1 MAIKRSKTNKR
12 KAPEHQGDT
21 RPKWRKVTNGTH
33 YHTDGQVVNRGEIL
47 YAHEWELSAINKAG
61 FTNLD
66 ALPAADLGKT
76 LSVKSRGGGWY
87 DVVNT
92 VTMQKLNSK
101 PLRREAAES
110 FLPDGQTLED
120 AVDGID
126 EETEDEE

>member
-1 MAIKRSKTNKR
+1 MAIKRANKR

-33 YHTDGQVVNRGEIL
+33 YHSDGQVVKRGEIL
-47 YAHEWELSAINKAG
+47 YAHEWELSNIVKAG

-87 DVVNT
+87 DVINT
-92 VTMQKLNSK
+92 VTLQKLNSK

-110 FLPDGQTLED
+110 FLPDGQVLED
-120 AVDGID
+120 VVDDISVDEDD
-126 EETEDEE
+126 EE

>member
-33 YHTDGQVVNRGEIL
+33 YHSDGQVVTKGEIL
-47 YAHEWELSAINKAG
+47 YAHEWELSNIVKAG

-120 AVDGID
+120 AVDGIN